1 VIFSVSTESK
11 QKRKPHPT
19 LLLYFLILHSS
30 IFSHTIS
37 FTGLAYFLLERLNVG
52 SDVRPLGK
60 TPFVA
65 VFLASISFTGHFS
78 FRPRSRA
85 ARLLSL
91 SWTLWVLIIGSAY
104 TANLASFLV
113 FREKVEFSVNTLADA
128 LRQGIPVCLQ
138 RSSVMEDIVTNRYPK
153 MVVVRKE
160 TNEEIF
166 EALHRDWYDGSEG
179 CGVALTN
186 RGTFEVYQ
194 RNETFNG
201 NCTLTTE
208 NRVVQNLPAGFAT
221 AVDTDIFCTS
231 LVSSV
236 MNLHLTQMTVDGF
249 IRRAWEN
256 HLDKISTTTCSAAG
270 SVAGSDSED
279 ELNNFSLSIEEM
291 AGIFMLHLALAAVAV
306 LFAYGEQKS
315 RKRKLRM
322 QPSQIDLSDC

>member
-1 VIFSVSTESK
+1 M
-11 QKRKPHPT
+11 
-19 LLLYFLILHSS
+19 LHSS
-30 IFSHTIS
+30 ILNFNACFS
-37 FTGLAYFLLERLNVG
+37 FTGMAYFLLERLNVG

-113 FREKVEFSVNTLADA
+113 FREKVEFSVNTLTDA
-128 LRQGIPVCLQ
+128 LQQGIPVCLQ

-166 EALHRDWYDGSEG
+166 EALHNDWYDGSEG

-201 NCTLTTE
+201 DCTLTTE

-236 MNLHLTQMTVDGF
+236 MNLHLSQMTVDGF
-249 IRRAWEN
+249 IRRTWEN
-256 HLDKISTTTCSAAG
+256 HLDKISTTTCSAEG
-270 SVAGSDSED
+270 SVASGGESADD
-279 ELNNFSLSIEEM
+279 DKNFSLSVEEM
-291 AGIFMLHLALAAVAV
+291 AGIFMLHLSLAAVAV
-306 LFAYGEQKS
+306 LFAYGEQES

-322 QPSQIDLSDC
+322 QPSQINLSDC